1 MASNGG
7 NVPPMSCPQFD
18 GENTQLWRDNCEIYF
33 DVYGVH
39 PANWVK
45 VALLNFTGNAS
56 FWLQSVRHQMVG
68 ISWME
73 LCDMVCHKFTR
84 DRQAT
89 LIRQWIHVGQTGSV
103 AEYVERFDN
112 LMHHLLSYDNA
123 LTPPYF
129 LTKFVDGLKDEIR
142 GVVMIQKPVDLDA
155 ACSVAMLQ
163 EEILDG
169 NKKISFRKAEGTSF
183 TKAFTRPVQGTV
195 CQKSPVATPGEE
207 KRILESARTTPKDDK
222 VSQLRSYRRSKGLC
236 FTHGERWSKDHKC
249 AQTVQLHVVELEAFQ
264 LEEETDSLE
273 TILESNPEENN
284 LMTISVHAWNG
295 TDSAHSLRV
304 KGLIQGT
311 ELLMLINSGST
322 HSFVDE
328 QMIHHFPGVVSTTP
342 PVKVRVADKQLP
354 DCVGGFK
361 VDAIDPILS

>member
-7 NVPPMSCPQFD
+7 NVPPPMSCPQFD
-18 GENTQLWRDNCEIYF
+18 GENTQLLRDNCEIYF

-103 AEYVERFDN
+103 AEYVESFDN
-112 LMHHLLSYDNA
+112 LMHHLFSYDNA

-155 ACSVAMLQ
+155 ACSVAML
-163 EEILDG
+163 
-169 NKKISFRKAEGTSF
+169 
-183 TKAFTRPVQGTV
+183 
-195 CQKSPVATPGEE
+195 
-207 KRILESARTTPKDDK
+207 
-222 VSQLRSYRRSKGLC
+222 
-236 FTHGERWSKDHKC
+236 
-249 AQTVQLHVVELEAFQ
+249 
-264 LEEETDSLE
+264 
-273 TILESNPEENN
+273 
-284 LMTISVHAWNG
+284 
-295 TDSAHSLRV
+295 
-304 KGLIQGT
+304 
-311 ELLMLINSGST
+311 
-322 HSFVDE
+322 
-328 QMIHHFPGVVSTTP
+328 
-342 PVKVRVADKQLP
+342 
-354 DCVGGFK
+354 
-361 VDAIDPILS
+361 